1 MKKLFYISALMLAV
15 AATSCNGSGNTSTTS
30 GESTSQ
36 VEESIADSVS
46 TDSVSS
52 SNEQVSQDANT
63 QSMLPVSKD
72 IAAKSDK
79 PVEPKVQP
87 KPESETDK
95 LVKQYSDAMVSLIE
109 ASKGGKIDEA
119 ANKKFLELQSKLEAL
134 DKSGKLSETQKELFK
149 VTNDAYNMLKNK

>member
-1 MKKLFYISALMLAV
+1 MLAV

-36 VEESIADSVS
+36 VEEAVTDSVS

-63 QSMLPVSKD
+63 QAMLPVSKD

-79 PVEPKVQP
+79 PVEPKVQ
-87 KPESETDK
+87 PESETDK

-109 ASKGGKIDEA
+109 ASKGGKIDEV
-119 ANKKFLELQSKLEAL
+119 ANKKFLELQSELEAL

>member
-1 MKKLFYISALMLAV
+1 MLAV

-30 GESTSQ
+30 GESSSQ
-36 VEESIADSVS
+36 VEESVADSVS

-63 QSMLPVSKD
+63 QAMLPVSKD

-87 KPESETDK
+87 KPESEIDR

-119 ANKKFLELQSKLEAL
+119 ANKKFLELQSELEAL
-134 DKSGKLSETQKELFK
+134 EKSGKLSETQKELFK

>member
-1 MKKLFYISALMLAV
+1 MLAV

-36 VEESIADSVS
+36 VEESVADSVS

-52 SNEQVSQDANT
+52 SDGQVSQDANT
-63 QSMLPVSKD
+63 QAMLPVSKD
-72 IAAKSDK
+72 ITAKSDK

-87 KPESETDK
+87 KPESEIDK

-119 ANKKFLELQSKLEAL
+119 ANKKFLELQSELEAL